1 MNHVYELLSGSIPGG
16 AALLFSAI
24 LFANLTLYFLKKSE
38 LLNKGYVKKTVIMN
52 IVIVFVYSSIWSY
65 TLPPDPPKRI
75 IVLPTVVNGKDFDLN
90 SQSLYLANLFQE
102 NSYNFNGRFLV
113 HNWQWMSKTLG
124 HKADKYEN
132 WRELGKKL
140 KPYLLIESY
149 KNENNDFILSFS
161 SADSDFAKE
170 ELQYKDRDQLINAFK
185 DIEKYKIK
193 VKEDIQPVPNDTYSE
208 CKILI
213 SENKLDNAFELLN
226 EDSSAHAQLLKAEI
240 WVERG
245 LEFEY
250 DSEKLKFVNIVNP
263 SFEKA
268 KALLYPFIRSKN
280 EPPVVTYLLGRMAI
294 REQQFE
300 NAEIFLKKSFIDQP
314 RNPRI
319 YYLMSF
325 LLPSRLEELGFDNRK
340 EILKKSVE
348 LDPGYADAVF
358 DLANE
363 YYITGTGSEQGA
375 GTKNAMN
382 EMEKYLYLNDEH
394 PKIMSLLATLYL
406 KTSKFDKAEKIYKV
420 LAGRYPENSDIFYNL
435 GIVYYA
441 RSEYKDALEMFMEA
455 IKIDQNLDSY
465 LYAGMTYQILGNKEM
480 ALKYY
485 QDRVR
490 LKKSDDDAFAK
501 EAMHGI
507 RKMREELG
515 LNTGDIQ

>member
-1 MNHVYELLSGSIPGG
+1 MGLHTSPE
-16 AALLFSAI
+16 
-24 LFANLTLYFLKKSE
+24 
-38 LLNKGYVKKTVIMN
+38 
-52 IVIVFVYSSIWSY
+52 
-65 TLPPDPPKRI
+65 PPKRI
-75 IVLPTVVNGKDFDLN
+75 VVLPTIIDGKDFELN
-90 SQSLYLANLFQE
+90 SQTLFLASLFQE
-102 NSYNFNGRFLV
+102 NGYNFNGRFLV
-113 HNWQWMSKTLG
+113 HNWQWMYKTLG
-124 HKADKYEN
+124 HKADKFEN
-132 WRELGKKL
+132 WKELGNKL

-149 KNENNDFILSFS
+149 KNNNDEYTLEIS
-161 SADSDFAKE
+161 SADSDLTKTQFKYGDQE
-170 ELQYKDRDQLINAFK
+170 ELFDVFK
-185 DIEKYKIK
+185 DIEKYKITVKGNVNK
-193 VKEDIQPVPNDTYSE
+193 VQASKFIDSR
-208 CKILI
+208 ILI
-213 SENKLDNAFELLN
+213 LENKLDKAFDIVAD
-226 EDSSAHAQLLKAEI
+226 DSSSEALLTKAQI

-268 KALLYPFIRSKN
+268 KTLLYPFIRAKN
-280 EPPVVTYLLGRMAI
+280 EPPQVTYLLGRMAI

-314 RNPRI
+314 RNPRV

-325 LLPSRLEELGFDNRK
+325 LLPSRLEELGFASRK
-340 EILKKSVE
+340 EILKKAVE

-406 KTSKFDKAEKIYKV
+406 KTSKFDKAEEIYKI
-420 LAGRYPENSDIFYNL
+420 LEERYPDNTDVLYNL
-435 GIVYYA
+435 GVVYYTKG
-441 RSEYKDALEMFMEA
+441 EYKDALEKFIEA

-465 LYAGMTYQILGNKEM
+465 LYAGMTYEMLGNKEM

-490 LKKSDDDAFAK
+490 FKKSDDDEFAK

-507 RKMREELG
+507 RKLREELK
-515 LNTGDIQ
+515 LNSGEVQ